1 MPADAYYSI
10 DEYYTDDNSVDEHL
24 SHNSETSIVYEKRQS
39 KHKCNCCQ
47 EKQEPHHHKCCCN
60 RNDSRHNKCNRCGK
74 YHRHCEEK
82 ERKYK
87 CERHTNKK
95 CKNEDNTKCD
105 KHRHNK
111 CKCDDS
117 KCIIIKIRPCK

>member
-1 MPADAYYSI
+1 MPSNTYYSI
-10 DEYYTDDNSVDEHL
+10 DEYYTDDNSVGEQS
-24 SHNSETSIVYEKRQS
+24 SHNSEHSFVYERRHS

-47 EKQEPHHHKCCCN
+47 EKQEPHQHKCCN
-60 RNDSRHNKCNRCGK
+60 RDDSRRNKCNRCGK

-82 ERKYK
+82 ERKCK

-95 CKNEDNTKCD
+95 CKNEDNIKCD
-105 KHRHNK
+105 KHHHNK